1 MSYIFRANTTTLI
14 NKMDHSFY
22 YYYYSFF
29 MLGDISPVFIEIV
42 RIPFFGCLCIPSR
55 RDLALFLVDFIF
67 IPRLLF

>member
-1 MSYIFRANTTTLI
+1 
-14 NKMDHSFY
+14 
-22 YYYYSFF
+22 
-29 MLGDISPVFIEIV
+29 MLGDISWVFIEIV